1 MESKPPQ
8 NPPRKVENVD
18 AQAMNLMKQLQER
31 SMKAK
36 PKAEKKVFYD
46 MNSNLLIHKHCMILK
61 MPLVFG
67 AASTGLK
74 SYGVPNGG
82 DCKEYAEPWYYYSYY
97 SVTLPLKRPY
107 AGHPSILDVE
117 EFGEAYDENSINPA
131 ADLGLMVSRNY
142 DLNGSTPFS
151 HLLRFGWQEEKIEP
165 SMFFLQLPQIVPMIK
180 GLATADDHE
189 IKESSKPSVEKTCKL
204 KELPAGQMGKM
215 LMNREWCS

>member
-8 NPPRKVENVD
+8 NPPRKVEDVD

-74 SYGVPNGG
+74 SYGVPNVGTASNQNQG
-82 DCKEYAEPWYYYSYY
+82 SAFNGMPYVDLVIYDFQLMKCSSDLHCPVFASSAYSSGLGEKEYAEPWYYYSYY
-97 SVTLPLKRPY
+97 SVTLPLRRPY
-107 AGHPSILDVE
+107 AGHPAILDVE

-131 ADLGLMVSRNY
+131 GDLGLM
-142 DLNGSTPFS
+142 
-151 HLLRFGWQEEKIEP
+151 EEKIEP

-180 GLATADDHE
+180 RLATADDHE
-189 IKESSKPSVEKTCKL
+189 IKESSKP
-204 KELPAGQMGKM
+204 Q
-215 LMNREWCS
+215 